1 MWRDGQKKRVF
12 VYRFLS
18 TGTIE
23 EKVYQRQLSK
33 EGLQNVVNSESKGG
47 SAPMSAEEL
56 RDLFTLRGHTMSDTY
71 DSMCCPSSED
81 DSQTENALP
90 AADAHLRAQVSCRSS
105 NYVPLRQIAGTTEH
119 QSAFSSL
126 RLCIWLEAGFG
137 RYKKSILHYFVTHVW
152 TVSLYLRPPFISCK
166 GSRSPP
172 GVSLERQE
180 V

>member
-56 RDLFTLRGHTMSDTY
+56 RDLFTLRDHTMSDTY

-90 AADAHLRAQVSCRSS
+90 AADAHLRAQVSC
-105 NYVPLRQIAGTTEH
+105 G
-119 QSAFSSL
+119 SL
-126 RLCIWLEAGFG
+126 
-137 RYKKSILHYFVTHVW
+137 S
-152 TVSLYLRPPFISCK
+152 
-166 GSRSPP
+166 
-172 GVSLERQE
+172 
-180 V
+180 